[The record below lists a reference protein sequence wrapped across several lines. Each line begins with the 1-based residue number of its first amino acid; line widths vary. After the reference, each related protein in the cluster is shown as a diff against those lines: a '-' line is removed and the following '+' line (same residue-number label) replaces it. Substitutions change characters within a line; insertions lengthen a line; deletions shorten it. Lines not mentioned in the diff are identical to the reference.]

1 MYALL
6 ICLQVCCDYALHV
19 GVTWW
24 SPSVKK
30 EIEQLVTEQY
40 GVNSFKMFMAY
51 KDAWMLDDYDLYCAM
66 ETCAELK
73 ALAQVW

>member
-1 MYALL
+1 M
-6 ICLQVCCDYALHV
+6 CCDYGLHV

-30 EIEQLVTEQY
+30 EMEQLVTEKY

-51 KDAWMLDDYDLYCAM
+51 KDAWMLNDYDLYCAI
-66 ETCAELK
+66 ETCSALK
-73 ALAQVW
+73 AIPQVNIFN